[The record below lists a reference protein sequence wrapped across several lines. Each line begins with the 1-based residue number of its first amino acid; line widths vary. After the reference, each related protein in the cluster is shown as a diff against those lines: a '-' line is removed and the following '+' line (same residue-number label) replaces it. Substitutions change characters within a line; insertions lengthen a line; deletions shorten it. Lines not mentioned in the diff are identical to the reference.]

1 MERELLESQIIDYID
16 GKLVEAERTALE
28 RKLAADPEAY
38 RLYEQ
43 FREVMAVMSK
53 AAQYEPSSRL
63 RMGFEAA
70 LAEEL
75 RKQPRGRQVMF
86 FAPVVYRVAA
96 GVALLA
102 AGLFGGYWISNNQK
116 QRDEIDRI
124 ATELEATKRDIN
136 ALIQNQ
142 SSASQRLEGIT
153 VAFNM
158 PTADSDIVLV
168 LIRTMNEDPNSNV
181 RLAAMEALGKFESE
195 PVRKALVASLSTQKD
210 PVVQIALIQLLVK
223 LQEKRALKGLQ
234 NIVENEQNLK
244 AVKDE
249 AYKGIFRLS

>member
-1 MERELLESQIIDYID
+1 MEREQLESQIIDYID
-16 GKLVEAERTALE
+16 GKLGEAERAALE

-38 RLYEQ
+38 RMYEQ
-43 FREVMAVMSK
+43 FREVMGVMNK

-86 FAPVVYRVAA
+86 TPAVYRVAA
-96 GVALLA
+96 GIALLA
-102 AGLFGGYWISNNQK
+102 AGLFGGYWISNNQR
-116 QRDEIDRI
+116 QQDEMI
-124 ATELEATKRDIN
+124 AIRKEVEATKQLMQSMIE
-136 ALIQNQ
+136 NQ
-142 SSASQRLEGIT
+142 SSASQRLEGIS
-153 VAFNM
+153 VAYKM
-158 PTADSDIVLV
+158 PTADSDIVHVLV
-168 LIRTMNEDPNSNV
+168 RTMNEDPNSNV

-195 PVRKALVASLSTQKD
+195 PVRQALVASLPTQKD

-234 NIVENEQNLK
+234 NIVEDEQNLK